1 MEKEMKLKSPV
12 VFKGLLVSPSKV
24 VTLKVS
30 LRYDEIMTSINLLSG
45 LNSDINIMAK
55 IGDKKPCNL
64 GTFTIGSIG
73 FDKDGNATVPFK
85 SMVENVNLVQIC
97 NMVDEEYIQLMFK
110 ALLELP
116 DNGEVDDEAEIESE
130 GKWVD

>member
-12 VFKGLLVSPSKV
+12 VFKGLSVSPAKV

-64 GTFTIGSIG
+64 GTFTIGSIS

-85 SMVENVNLVQIC
+85 SMVENVNLAVIC

-116 DNGEVDDEAEIESE
+116 DNSDDEEADIESD